1 MRKIYLLTTDHLE
14 DGLWFRDEEDF
25 KVAMNYIAI
34 QAASCPEVIVLAFIL
49 MSNHVHFVLQGL
61 EKDVLKFINQF
72 KQRYALYYHHKYG
85 VVEFLRRNSVDLKE
99 IPFTDN
105 AIEMAIAYVQMNAV
119 AANIC
124 DQPDHYP
131 WGTGSV
137 FFNMNPQAGMRTGS
151 LSGRQLRSMLHTRF
165 ALFPDNWMI
174 SGAGYIL
181 PHSYV
186 AIKTVEAIFKTPK
199 RMNYFLRTSSK
210 ARKIIENGDDSL
222 PAFRDQIILQALP
235 DLCRSLFHK
244 NGFDYL
250 SPDEKV
256 EFVRQIRYR
265 FSADSKQ
272 IARVCGLTYDAAS
285 KLLDNY

>member
-34 QAASCPEVIVLAFIL
+34 QAFSWPEVIVFAFIL
-49 MSNHVHFVLQGL
+49 MSNHVHFVLQG
-61 EKDVLKFINQF
+61 EERDVIGFINKF

-85 VVEFLRRNSVDLKE
+85 VVEFLRRNSVHFKE
-99 IPFTDN
+99 IPLADE
-105 AIEMAIAYVQMNAV
+105 ALEMAIAYVQMNAV

-124 DQPDHYP
+124 DRPDHYP

-137 FFNMNPQAGMRTGS
+137 FFNLNPPAGMRTGS
-151 LSGRQLRSMLHTRF
+151 HSGRRIRDMLHTRF
-165 ALFPDNWMI
+165 VRFPDNWII
-174 SGAGYIL
+174 SEAGYIL
-181 PHSYV
+181 PMSYV
-186 AIKTVEAIFKTPK
+186 AVKTVEGVFKTPK

-210 ARKIIENGDDSL
+210 ARKIIENGDSAL

-235 DLCRSLFHK
+235 DLCRSLFHQ
-244 NGFDYL
+244 NGFEYL
-250 SPDEKV
+250 SQDERV
-256 EFVRQIRYR
+256 ELVRQIRYR

-272 IARVCGLTYDAAS
+272 IARVCGLTYAAAVR
-285 KLLDNY
+285 LLDSI